1 MKQRTR
7 LFLAAFGTA
16 GLSLVLASG
25 LVTASL
31 QNQLNQRIEE
41 ELIADAR
48 LVADWLSRSPDNLT
62 YREIDAEADAF
73 GSRLGARITI
83 VQRDGTVLGDTAED
97 GASLLAM
104 DNHGARPEIVL
115 AQAEGIGVTRRFS
128 TPLVSSCSMW
138 RFR

>member
-41 ELIADAR
+41 ELLDDAR
-48 LVADWLSRSPDNLT
+48 LVAD
-62 YREIDAEADAF
+62 
-73 GSRLGARITI
+73 
-83 VQRDGTVLGDTAED
+83 
-97 GASLLAM
+97 
-104 DNHGARPEIVL
+104 
-115 AQAEGIGVTRRFS
+115 
-128 TPLVSSCSMW
+128 
-138 RFR
+138 